1 MIWKKPEELTRD
13 ETIQNRFTA
22 YLATAVGRKRAVYI
36 EKLNRLKEFINFDF
50 SNVEDKSFDLEEEGM
65 KGLPLH
71 LQLRL
76 QNEELFLAIA
86 ELSEREQYIFFQ
98 RVLGERSLEEMAAEL
113 EMSYD
118 AVAVAYHRIIRKLRK
133 RMPGGG
139 A

>member
-1 MIWKKPEELTRD
+1 MIWKKTEELTRD

-22 YLATAVGRKRAVYI
+22 YLATAVGRKREAYI

-76 QNEELFLAIA
+76 QNEVLFLAIA

-98 RVLGERSLEEMAAEL
+98 RVLGECWDCFSSMVRVQLVRYCFL
-113 EMSYD
+113 
-118 AVAVAYHRIIRKLRK
+118 HC
-133 RMPGGG
+133 
-139 A
+139 